1 MMPYR
6 NMTLMDSLDEF
17 FLEESMPFIQPLTL
31 THLSATLMIISA
43 ALMGVSLINW
53 IVQPGE
59 MRVPQ
64 QPNTWTSVGF
74 YDLRSPQTLTKK
86 ERAAAAHNGKNAVLY
101 EKVYAS
107 GARAWRYSLD
117 GYEWFYPTRTAI
129 ARRGLTSD
137 GDILIQE

>member
-1 MMPYR
+1 MYYR

-17 FLEESMPFIQPLTL
+17 FLEESMPLTL
-31 THLSATLMIISA
+31 NHLSATLLIVST

-59 MRVPQ
+59 MRAPQ
-64 QPNTWTSVGF
+64 QPNTWTPVGF

-86 ERAAAAHNGKNAVLY
+86 ERAAAATHDGKNAVLY

-117 GYEWFYPTRTAI
+117 GYDWFYPTRTAI
-129 ARRGLTSD
+129 ARRGLTED
-137 GDILIQE
+137 GDILFKE